1 MCPDVRAALTE
12 ALAREEDRARE
23 AFRSTL
29 RSLDLSVERTNP
41 ACPDSP
47 GWPLFFVK
55 AGNDVQLE
63 GGFLALEAVV
73 REQVAA
79 TTAAGHLRATIE
91 RLFHRL
97 RSGYKRGA
105 PVPDFTWQFVP
116 GADLQVSYVAK
127 GGGSECFG
135 GTGYRMIAFADGLSG
150 IKKFVVDA
158 FAASARAG
166 AICPPPILGIG
177 IGGTGN
183 IAANLAKQAACLRLV
198 GSRHPEPNAAL
209 EDELFRGINA
219 LGIGPMGIGGR
230 TSVFSVHVEYAYT
243 HLAGIAVATSSN
255 CWIAR
260 RATVRIDADGRLE
273 DVDDPDWFDRK
284 SWAWP
289 FTNSRFP

>member
-1 MCPDVRAALTE
+1 VRSAFTE
-12 ALAREEDRARE
+12 ALQRENEDRARE

-29 RSLDLSVERTNP
+29 RSLDLSVERMNP
-41 ACPDSP
+41 ACPDS

-55 AGNDVQLE
+55 AGNDVNLE

-79 TTAAGHLRATIE
+79 ATAAGYLRATMKHP
-91 RLFHRL
+91 LT
-97 RSGYKRGA
+97 GYDPGTNVG
-105 PVPDFTWQFVP
+105 PHVPDVTYQFVP

-135 GTGYRMIAFADGLSG
+135 GTRYRMIAFADGLVG
-150 IKKFVVDA
+150 IKKFIVDA

-177 IGGTGN
+177 TGN
-183 IAANLAKQAACLRLV
+183 IAANLAKQAACLRLI
-198 GSRHPEPNAAL
+198 GSRHPEPAIADL
-209 EDELFRGINA
+209 EDELLRGLNA
-219 LGIGPMGIGGR
+219 LGIGPMGIGGQ
-230 TSVFSVHVEYAYT
+230 TSVFAVHVEYAYT

-260 RATVRIDADGRLE
+260 RATVRIEADGRLE
-273 DVDDPDWFDRK
+273 DVDDPDWFNR
-284 SWAWP
+284 
-289 FTNSRFP
+289 R